1 MQSLKK
7 MTSEEANSCPGS
19 VGDLIVFQR
28 QYGLYNHYGVRV
40 ENDEIVHL
48 TSARGLNTSD
58 VFHGIIAGKIY
69 STTNPSIGV
78 IEKEKCSALY
88 KEGDKLYAEHCSL
101 PTREILD
108 RANSKVGEVGYNL
121 LSNNCE
127 HFARWCCDGERKS
140 KQADAL
146 IPLLSMV
153 ASLSITILC
162 ILFACMFRRQRM
174 RLLRTLCDKN

>member
-1 MQSLKK
+1 MQSLKT
-7 MTSEEANSCPGS
+7 MASEETNSCPGS

-28 QYGLYNHYGVRV
+28 QLYKHYGVRV

-58 VFHGIIAGKIY
+58 VFHGIIAGQIY
-69 STTNPSIGV
+69 STTNPSIAV

-88 KEGDKLYAEHCSL
+88 KEGDKVYAEHCSL
-101 PTREILD
+101 PTREIVD
-108 RANSKVGEVGYNL
+108 RANSKVGEEGYNL

-140 KQADAL
+140 IQADAL
-146 IPLLSMV
+146 IPLFRMAAL
-153 ASLSITILC
+153 LSITILC
-162 ILFACMFRRQRM
+162 IFFACMFTRRERM
-174 RLLRTLCDKN
+174 RLL